1 MNIYIKG
8 RNLRVT
14 EALRKHVEEQV
25 GRLERHYDRILDA
38 HVTLRAERAQRIV
51 DVTLY
56 LPHHLIKA
64 EERSASI
71 DASIDLVRDRLEKQL
86 KKYKTRLIGRRHKL
100 NGKMRPGAATQA
112 GRRNGTARIAR
123 TKRMLVKSMSPSE
136 AALQMELLGHDF
148 FVFLNADTDEINV
161 LYRRKAGDFG
171 LIEPVI

>member
-56 LPHHLIKA
+56 LPHHLVKA

-100 NGKMRPGAATQA
+100 NGKMLGAATKA

-161 LYRRKAGDFG
+161 LYRRKTGDLG
-171 LIEPVI
+171 LIEPVL

>member
-51 DVTLY
+51 DVTLS

-100 NGKMRPGAATQA
+100 NGKSFGAATQA

-136 AALQMELLGHDF
+136 APLQMELLGHDF
-148 FVFLNADTDEINV
+148 FVFLNADSDEINV

-171 LIEPVI
+171 LIEPVL